1 MFLIQ
6 ISLVR
11 TYKYAD
17 YVFFLKRIILCI
29 LLYILL
35 LSSLYIYIFFFN
47 HYLPGSH
54 LPSNLSSVTS
64 SERYF
69 LIIHINNNFSSL
81 SPLPG
86 HVLFPPLS
94 FFFSSCF
101 FNGALPPWEG
111 NLHVCSDFG
120 LLSTTSAVTRLVPA
134 HSGSSVNTW

>member
-1 MFLIQ
+1 MHI
-6 ISLVR
+6 
-11 TYKYAD
+11 A
-17 YVFFLKRIILCI
+17 
-29 LLYILL
+29 LYIA
-35 LSSLYIYIFFFN
+35 SVFTVYIYIFFN

-101 FNGALPPWEG
+101 FNGALPP
-111 NLHVCSDFG
+111 
-120 LLSTTSAVTRLVPA
+120 
-134 HSGSSVNTW
+134 